1 MTIVLDTNVIVA
13 GLVTN
18 GLCQDVLRQCI
29 AMDAIVSSPQLL
41 DELERTLQRKFS
53 LTPEARAFLARLRS
67 SIRTVE
73 PALLASPVCRD
84 PDDDIVLATALA
96 GDADLIVTGDND
108 LLVLVSFRRIRIVTP
123 RTFLEARHRD

>member
-41 DELERTLQRKFS
+41 NELERTLKRKFS
-53 LTPEARAFLARLRS
+53 LTPEARAFLVRLRA
-67 SIRTVE
+67 SIRIVE
-73 PALLASPVCRD
+73 PAPLASAVCRD
-84 PDDDIVLATALA
+84 PDDDTVLATALA
-96 GDADLIVTGDND
+96 GKADLIVTGDDD
-108 LLVLVSFRRIRIVTP
+108 LLVLGSFRSIRIVAP
-123 RTFLEARHRD
+123 RTFLEAQHRD